1 MAKGS
6 WFSYKKPTPKY
17 ESNEQL
23 FVGLQ
28 KLETAAIVL
37 LQTKALATVQ
47 QLVKGYG
54 LSSVEAEDILNRST
68 VIFLQKIED
77 GSYLFQGHAP
87 STYLIEIAKRLA
99 LMATR
104 TQKKSAEP
112 LDNYEHLH
120 DETWETEQKQR
131 EAAEMTRQLLTQLGE
146 PCQQVVRLHHIDGY
160 SDEEVIQGKM
170 TRYTTADS
178 LKMKRS
184 DCMKKLI
191 QLGAQWRTLIN
202 T

>member
-1 MAKGS
+1 
-6 WFSYKKPTPKY
+6 
-17 ESNEQL
+17 
-23 FVGLQ
+23 
-28 KLETAAIVL
+28 
-37 LQTKALATVQ
+37 
-47 QLVKGYG
+47 
-54 LSSVEAEDILNRST
+54 
-68 VIFLQKIED
+68 
-77 GSYLFQGHAP
+77 
-87 STYLIEIAKRLA
+87 
-99 LMATR
+99 MATR

>member
-1 MAKGS
+1 MVKGS
-6 WFSYKKPTPKY
+6 WFSSKKPTPKY

-37 LQTKALATVQ
+37 LQTKALPTVQ
-47 QLVKGYG
+47 QLVKGFG

-104 TQKKSAEP
+104 SQKKSAEP
-112 LDNYEHLH
+112 LDNYEHLY

-131 EAAEMTRQLLTQLGE
+131 EAAEMTRQLLAQLGD

-170 TRYTTADS
+170 TRYTTTDS
-178 LKMKRS
+178 LKIKRS

-191 QLGAQWRTLIN
+191 QLGAQWKTLIN